1 MANEVSQDHLLTELL
16 AIKQNTSETTINAG
30 DIELHVDGLESL
42 IALTNDK
49 LDHLSSNIDV
59 VNTNLNPALGNIDGE
74 LEGQTVLLTTANT
87 NTAHISDNLDHISS
101 DLDHISTDL
110 DAALVKQTSIDVHQ
124 AANRIT
130 LSSILAKNGEIETS
144 ANALIAANHTDLV
157 ALEASLTS
165 MEGKIDVID
174 TVLDNSLTKQTN
186 VESLITTLDG
196 VQDSIFAQIY
206 SQEQEIIALKTANHT
221 DLVNTKDMVS
231 SVGTTTNNNLAHISD
246 NLDHLSSNQDT
257 LEASLTS
264 MEGKQD
270 TMITA
275 LQILDNIVSGSE
287 AQCDIVSSALPSGA
301 ATESTL
307 ASLLSSSQILSE
319 DFTTCNTGA
328 VVLAAGSAAIGKLAA
343 NSGVDIGDVDV
354 TSLPLTFNSGNKGAT
369 TQRVVIATDDIPIA
383 LVNTKL
389 DHLSDNL
396 DTLES
401 SLASMEGKQDSM
413 VTALQILDNCIS
425 GNEAQVDIVS
435 SALPSG
441 AATESSLSAINGKVT
456 ACNTGAV
463 VLAAGSAAIGKLGA
477 NSGVDIG
484 DVDVTSISAGTNR
497 IGMVGLKANEAADGS
512 GTERH
517 VLCDAAGNL
526 QIDVVS
532 TNLDLAHSAT
542 ATNTAA
548 CAASLTLLDNAV
560 DGNYINVNQNVA
572 GADVAVNSGNK
583 GTSVPRVCIATDD
596 IPIALVNT
604 KLDHLSD
611 NLDTLESSLASMEG
625 KQDSMV
631 TALQILDNCISGSE
645 AQVDIVSGTVT
656 ANLSATDNAVLD
668 VVASKSTLATTS
680 EVKEIL
686 SAATINSGNQSA
698 QIDTEN
704 YEKVRFFGESTAS
717 VGTDI
722 VLMGS
727 NADGGTFYILGE
739 NLRSDTIS
747 GVHYVYG
754 ADIENLPRYIKL
766 LNKSGS
772 TNYIFTKLYMQ
783 GSGGRVAV

>member
-1 MANEVSQDHLLTELL
+1 MNAESINSDTMDVT
-16 AIKQNTSETTINAG
+16 NT
-30 DIELHVDGLESL
+30 
-42 IALTNDK
+42 K
-49 LDHLSSNIDV
+49 LDAQQS
-59 VNTNLNPALGNIDGE
+59 T
-74 LEGQTVLLTTANT
+74 LT
-87 NTAHISDNLDHISS
+87 
-101 DLDHISTDL
+101 
-110 DAALVKQTSIDVHQ
+110 
-124 AANRIT
+124 
-130 LSSILAKNGEIETS
+130 SILAKNGEIETS
-144 ANALIAANHTDLV
+144 ADALIAANHTDLV
-157 ALEASLTS
+157 A
-165 MEGKIDVID
+165 I
-174 TVLDNSLTKQTN
+174 
-186 VESLITTLDG
+186 
-196 VQDSIFAQIY
+196 
-206 SQEQEIIALKTANHT
+206 
-221 DLVNTKDMVS
+221 
-231 SVGTTTNNNLAHISD
+231 
-246 NLDHLSSNQDT
+246 
-257 LEASLTS
+257 EASLTS

-270 TMITA
+270 SMVTA
-275 LQILDNIVSGSE
+275 LQILDNCISGNE
-287 AQCDIVSSALPSGA
+287 AQVDIVSSALPSGA

-354 TSLPLTFNSGNKGAT
+354 TSLPLSFNSGNKGST

-401 SLASMEGKQDSM
+401 SANSIQSAVEGTLTVGSHAVTNAGTFAVQAACSGT
-413 VTALQILDNCIS
+413 VTAN
-425 GNEAQVDIVS
+425 
-435 SALPSG
+435 
-441 AATESSLSAINGKVT
+441 LSATDNAVLDVIAANTQDLESVNAKIT

-463 VLAAGSAAIGKLGA
+463 VLAAGSAAIGKLSA

-497 IGMVGLKANEAADGS
+497 IGKVVLMGNEAADGS

-517 VLCDAAGNL
+517 ILTDSAGNL

-560 DGNYINVNQNVA
+560 DGNYLNVNQNVA

-583 GTSVPRVCIATDD
+583 GTSVPRICIATDD

-611 NLDTLESSLASMEG
+611 NLDTLESSANSIQSAVEG
-625 KQDSMV
+625 TLTVGSHAV
-631 TALQILDNCISGSE
+631 TNAGTFAVQAAC
-645 AQVDIVSGTVT
+645 SGTVT

-668 VVASKSTLATTS
+668 VVAAKATLQTTS

-727 NADGGTFYILGE
+727 NADGGTFYIIGE
-739 NLRSDTIS
+739 NLRSETIS